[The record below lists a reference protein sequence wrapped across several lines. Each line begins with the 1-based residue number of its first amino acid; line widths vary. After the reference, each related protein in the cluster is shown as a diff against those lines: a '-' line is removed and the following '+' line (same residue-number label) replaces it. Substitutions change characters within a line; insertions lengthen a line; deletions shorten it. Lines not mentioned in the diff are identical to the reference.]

1 MQCASPCS
9 MALSSKESR
18 FAITVQLRTGQK
30 ISVMFKKNLPVL
42 AALVLIASSCT
53 IKEQRLECLTPVSVH
68 VNDFR
73 VTIDTFSDTKATDVA
88 SYTNLKAL
96 TLAFYSGETEV
107 YKSTQFQGD
116 EAFGN
121 FSLNLP
127 LGTYT
132 MVVLGYSCY
141 EDDVLTLTSP
151 TSAAFTAGRVGE
163 TFAYT
168 QEVTVSNT
176 DELEL
181 SATLDRIV
189 AMLKVISNDNRPAGA
204 QKVRMT
210 FSAGGKAFNPTT
222 GLATSNTGFSNTV
235 NISTAVGERSGS
247 ISYLFLDSIEQTI
260 NVTVDVLDG
269 NNEVL
274 YHKVMRNVPFKRN
287 RTTKLTGK
295 LYTAT
300 ASGSTTFQVN
310 DDWLTDT
317 VIPF

>member
-1 MQCASPCS
+1 M
-9 MALSSKESR
+9 L
-18 FAITVQLRTGQK
+18 QK
-30 ISVMFKKNLPVL
+30 FLPVL
-42 AALVLIASSCT
+42 TTLVLIASSCT
-53 IKEQRLECLTPVSVH
+53 IKEQRLDCLTPVSVH

-73 VTIDTFSDTKATDVA
+73 ITIDTFSDTKATDAA

-107 YKSTQFQGD
+107 FKSTQFQGD

-189 AMLKVISNDNRPAGA
+189 AMLKVVSDDHRPAGA
-204 QKVRMT
+204 QKVRM
-210 FSAGGKAFNPTT
+210 SLSGGSKAFNPST
-222 GLATSNTGFSNTV
+222 GFATSDTGFSNTV
-235 NISTAVGERSGS
+235 NISTDVGARSAS
-247 ISYLFLDSIEQTI
+247 ISYIFLNNTEETMD
-260 NVTVDVLDG
+260 VTVDVLG
-269 NNEVL
+269 SNEEVL
-274 YHKVMRNVPFKRN
+274 FHKVMRNVPFKRN
-287 RTTKLTGK
+287 RTTKLTGN

-300 ASGSTTFQVN
+300 APGSTTFQVN
-310 DDWLTDT
+310 EGWLTDT